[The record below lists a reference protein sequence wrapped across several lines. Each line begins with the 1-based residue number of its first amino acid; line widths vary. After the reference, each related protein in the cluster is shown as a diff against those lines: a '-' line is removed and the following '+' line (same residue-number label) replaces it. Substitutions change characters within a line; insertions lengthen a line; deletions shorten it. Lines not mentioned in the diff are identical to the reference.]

1 MEQQLE
7 QPAEQQTELTAEQP
21 AAQKEKRPWL
31 VWAIAGAAVLLVL
44 VFVLVAVLGGKG
56 TGQAQTE
63 PSTTEDTALQAADP
77 TFPINPYGPND
88 FQFAGEYLTCLAGE
102 SILGIDVSS
111 FQGEIDWTQVRAAGF
126 EFVIIRVGGRGYGAE
141 GKLYEDAF
149 AQANYA
155 GAKAAGL
162 QVGAYFF
169 SQAISQ
175 DEARQEATYL
185 LELIK
190 DWELDLPVVYDWEHI
205 SDEARTVGV
214 DARMLT
220 DCTLA
225 FCRDVEAAGH
235 EAMIYF
241 NPDQF
246 ENRIF
251 MEELTDYR
259 SWLAMY
265 SYRMTYPYQI
275 DMWQYTNEG
284 NVPGVEGP
292 VDINLYFPY

>member
-7 QPAEQQTELTAEQP
+7 QQTEPAELAAEQP
-21 AAQKEKRPWL
+21 AAQINKRPWL

-56 TGQAQTE
+56 TKQPQTE
-63 PSTTEDTALQAADP
+63 PSTTEDTALQATEP
-77 TFPINPYGPND
+77 TFLANPYGPND
-88 FQFAGEYLTCLAGE
+88 FQFAGDYLSCLAGE

-111 FQGEIDWTQVRAAGF
+111 FQGEIDWSQVRAAGV

-169 SQAISQ
+169 SQAVSQ
-175 DEARQEATYL
+175 EEARQEAAYV
-185 LELIK
+185 LERIK
-190 DWELDLPVVYDWEHI
+190 DWELDMPVVYDWEHI
-205 SDEARTVGV
+205 SDEARTVNV

-235 EAMIYF
+235 EAMVYF

-284 NVPGVEGP
+284 NVPGIDGP
-292 VDINLYFPY
+292 VDINLYFSY